1 MLSVPPP
8 ANEYERDRREAKV
21 AKLVDT
27 FTRYNIS
34 PEDALSM
41 LTPATPEG
49 TKLLGDLCRALG
61 INTPGRI
68 TRLEVARRLASA
80 RKGHNE

>member
-1 MLSVPPP
+1 
-8 ANEYERDRREAKV
+8 
-21 AKLVDT
+21 
-27 FTRYNIS
+27 
-34 PEDALSM
+34 M